1 MESNVLDYEPH
12 SALFVPD
19 DDPLRFYRRIC
30 SMESGKF
37 VFFEVNEQYA
47 EQVAQ
52 QLRIHGYDDIQIKR
66 DIYEKPRMV
75 SGRIKE

>member
-19 DDPLRFYRRIC
+19 DDPLRFYKRIC
-30 SMESGKF
+30 SMDSANF
-37 VFFEVNEQYA
+37 VYFEVSERFAQ
-47 EQVAQ
+47 QVAQ
-52 QLRIHGYDDIQIKR
+52 LMRDNNFDNVQIKR

-75 SGRIKE
+75 SGRVKK